1 MNARGKFRYTLML
14 AGSLCTAA
22 PSFAATTAESVDSR
36 ITRLEQELAELK
48 ALVQSRPAAA
58 ATAETPAPI
67 KKAEPSALLPVS
79 TNSGVKVQLYGFARF
94 DASYDTGT
102 IYPGNIA
109 LWAQPENGRTHDG
122 EWDLTAG
129 ATRIGMNLSGP
140 DTERMKLTGNIEF
153 DFLTGIST
161 ENNQAPRLRHGY
173 IKAYWPASDFSILA
187 GQTWDLVSSLLPFV
201 DDPALI
207 WDAGNIGSRH
217 PQVRLTKGFATGN
230 NGRIEMA
237 IAASRTIGER
247 STYQTLAF
255 QNDTGKDAVI
265 PSIQGRVAFSEPLIV
280 KNQPATIAIS
290 GHYGQEEWDTNSAG
304 SFKTLD
310 SWSCNLEL
318 SMPLSQ
324 KLLFAGEYFTGSNLD
339 DYFGGIGQGVNSTIT
354 TDPNEIRSNGG
365 WGALKYTINPVTS
378 VSLGAGLDNP
388 NDNDL
393 NGMATTT
400 RSRNQTIFGNV
411 ITKLTPNLVLGLQ
424 LSDWKTE
431 YKGGTPEGGALR
443 AQTSLT
449 YKF

>member
-1 MNARGKFRYTLML
+1 MNARGKFRYTLLL

-22 PSFAATTAESVDSR
+22 PGFAATTAESVDAR

-48 ALVQSRPAAA
+48 ALVQSRPAAT
-58 ATAETPAPI
+58 ATAETVALT
-67 KKAEPSALLPVS
+67 KKAEPSALLPV
-79 TNSGVKVQLYGFARF
+79 TIAATSGVKVQLYGFARF
-94 DASYDTGT
+94 DASYDTNP
-102 IYPGNIA
+102 ISPGNYAFWA
-109 LWAQPENGRTHDG
+109 LPENGRTDS
-122 EWDLTAG
+122 EWNLTAG
-129 ATRIGMNLSGP
+129 ATRIGLNLNGP
-140 DTERMKLTGNIEF
+140 DTESMKLTGNIEL
-153 DFLTGIST
+153 DFLTSIST
-161 ENNQAPRLRHGY
+161 ETNQAPRLRHGY

-187 GQTWDLVSSLLPFV
+187 GQTWDLVSSLIPFV
-201 DDPALI
+201 DDPALM
-207 WDAGNIGSRH
+207 WDTGNIGSRH

-237 IAASRTIGER
+237 VAASRTIGER

-393 NGMATTT
+393 AVGA
-400 RSRNQTIFGNV
+400 RSRNQTIFGNI
-411 ITKLTPNLVLGLQ
+411 ITKLTPNFILGLQ

-431 YKGGTPEGGALR
+431 YKGGAPKGDALR